1 MILIT
6 TVIPL
11 ILLLSVSF
19 FITVLLHELGHAI
32 PALRMT
38 RDDVNIYIGSLGD
51 PDKCFHF
58 FIGRIAV
65 YCKYNPLLWYKGC
78 CFAADAYYLSL
89 NQRLLFIAG
98 GPIASLIGTVLTW
111 LLLSLVEN
119 QDFLRILAGGVFV
132 LCLLVTLATLIP
144 LVRVRYTA
152 SGQPV
157 YNDGYEIF
165 RLLRA
170 KFR

>member
-1 MILIT
+1 
-6 TVIPL
+6 
-11 ILLLSVSF
+11 
-19 FITVLLHELGHAI
+19 
-32 PALRMT
+32 MT
-38 RDDVNIYIGSLGD
+38 MDDVNIYIGSLGD

-78 CFAADAYYLSL
+78 CVHYGQYLSI
-89 NQRLLFIAG
+89 NQKLMITAG
-98 GPIASLIGTVLTW
+98 GPIASLIGTILTW
-111 LLLSLVEN
+111 LLLSLAEN
-119 QDFLRILAGGVFV
+119 QDFLPILTGGVFV
-132 LCLLVTLATLIP
+132 LCLLVTLGTLFP
-144 LVRVRYTA
+144 LVRVRYTP

-157 YNDGYEIF
+157 YNDGYQIV

>member
-11 ILLLSVSF
+11 ILLLGVSF
-19 FITVLLHELGHAI
+19 FVTVLLHELGHAI
-32 PALRMT
+32 PAIFMT
-38 RDDVNIYIGSLGD
+38 TDDVNIYIGSLGD

-78 CFAADAYYLSL
+78 CFAADTYYLSL
-89 NQRLLFIAG
+89 DQRLLFTAG
-98 GPIASLIGTVLTW
+98 GPIASVIGTILTW
-111 LLLSLVEN
+111 LLLSVTEN
-119 QDFLRILAGGVFV
+119 QDFLRVLTGGIFV
-132 LCLLVTLATLIP
+132 VSLLATLGSLIP

-165 RLLRA
+165 RILRA